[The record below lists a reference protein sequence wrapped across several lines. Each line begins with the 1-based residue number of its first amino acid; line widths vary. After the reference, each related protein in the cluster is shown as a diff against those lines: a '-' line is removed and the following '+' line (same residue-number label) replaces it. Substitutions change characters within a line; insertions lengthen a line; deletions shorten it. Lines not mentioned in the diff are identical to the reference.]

1 MVRFDLYASLMRRMD
16 LSRPTVIGITT
27 PGKRTVLRRGSM
39 GNSSGMTSLFI
50 CSSSSLL
57 INGINSVSSSLAG
70 EKFIRSAKF
79 LFIGSKCQVNDHC
92 LPNQPWYRVHFATF
106 SLLPYRVQCLCH
118 RLATAVMTN

>member
-50 CSSSSLL
+50 CSSSSL
-57 INGINSVSSSLAG
+57 AG
-70 EKFIRSAKF
+70 EKFIRSAKC